1 MDNEPPKIKGCPT
14 YDIVVKTNGSAT
26 AIADWNNVTA
36 TDNSQANPEVKVY
49 ISKSDFVHLYS
60 SSITLW
66 KNILS
71 LLLNGFL
78 NFSDRF
84 DSESCCY

>member
-49 ISKSDFVHLYS
+49 ISKSDFCS
-60 SSITLW
+60 SL
-66 KNILS
+66 
-71 LLLNGFL
+71 
-78 NFSDRF
+78 
-84 DSESCCY
+84 